1 MQIDSRGPRFG
12 ATITMLVLIAVLFFE
27 SIELLIF
34 QTLMWAIGA
43 TFGPQKSPYGWI
55 FKSLIKPR
63 LKKVGDLENVKP
75 PQFAQ
80 FVGLIFGLV
89 GITGFVIGST
99 PLFLVATAFALAAA
113 FLNSVF
119 NFCLG
124 CEMYLLLVKAR
135 LIR

>member
-1 MQIDSRGPRFG
+1 MQIDLRGPRFG
-12 ATITMLVLIAVLFFE
+12 ATITMLVLIAVLYFE

-80 FVGLIFGLV
+80 FVGFIFGVV

-99 PLFLVATAFALAAA
+99 PLFLIATAFALAAA